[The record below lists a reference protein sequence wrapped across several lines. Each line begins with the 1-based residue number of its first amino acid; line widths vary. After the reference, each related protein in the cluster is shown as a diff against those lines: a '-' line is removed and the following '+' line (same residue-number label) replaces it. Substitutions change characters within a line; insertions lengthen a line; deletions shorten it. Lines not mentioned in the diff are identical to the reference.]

1 MVPRLP
7 QLDDQIFLTDSGLE
21 TVLVFDR
28 EMELPLFAS
37 FPLVDDDIGAQ
48 ILVDYYETHARIARD
63 CGVGALFDTPTWRAS
78 SGWGE
83 QLGYDERRLHDV
95 NVRGAALVADVR
107 SRLATS
113 ESPFVIN
120 GCIGPSDDGYRPSKL
135 LDVADASGYHRPQID
150 ALAEGGVDLV
160 TAVTMT
166 YTAEAIG
173 IVEGARAAGLPVAI
187 SFTVEI
193 DGHLPSGQRLG
204 DAVTD
209 VDAATDGYASYYLV
223 NCAHPTHFD
232 TELATTDEWIGRL
245 RGVRCNGSRMS
256 HAELDEAETL
266 DAEEPDVFA
275 EQVVALRADN
285 PQLTILGGCCGTD
298 HRHIAAIGRACTS

>member
-1 MVPRLP
+1 V
-7 QLDDQIFLTDSGLE
+7 LDT
-21 TVLVFDR
+21 
-28 EMELPLFAS
+28 A
-37 FPLVDDDIGAQ
+37 
-48 ILVDYYETHARIARD
+48 
-63 CGVGALFDTPTWRAS
+63 TWRANAD
-78 SGWGE
+78 WGAR
-83 QLGYDERRLHDV
+83 LGPGRPRELAAINRFAVDFVRRLAARRPGTTSIV
-95 NVRGAALVADVR
+95 NGV
-107 SRLATS
+107 
-113 ESPFVIN
+113 
-120 GCIGPSDDGYRPSKL
+120 IGPRGDGYVAGEAMSADEATRYHL
-135 LDVADASGYHRPQID
+135 LQTRAFADA
-150 ALAEGGVDLV
+150 GVDLV